1 MLQQRI
7 VLLAVLALLLP
18 VEAAL
23 AETPVEAARR
33 WELIGTWRFNCNA
46 PPDKIDNVATYTVRG
61 NRLYHDRNWGSGTD
75 SSVVSSATIRPDGTL
90 DLLINFTSL
99 SQTRENIFRKTPDGR
114 VLTLVSRNVDNDE
127 HTIKD
132 GKVVGS
138 GNPMTL
144 LTRCSV
150 P

>member
-1 MLQQRI
+1 MLQSRI
-7 VLLAVLALLLP
+7 VLLGVIASLLAAQ
-18 VEAAL
+18 AAF
-23 AETPVEAARR
+23 AETPAEAARR
-33 WELIGTWRFNCNA
+33 WGLIGTWRFNCGA
-46 PPDKIDNVATYTVRG
+46 PPDKIDNILVYTVRN

-75 SSVVSSATIRPDGTL
+75 SSLISNATIRPDGTL
-90 DLLINFTSL
+90 DLLIAFTSL
-99 SQTRENIFRKTPDGR
+99 SQMRENILRKLPDGR
-114 VLTLVSRNVDNDE
+114 VLTLVSRNVDNDA

-138 GNPMTL
+138 GDAMTP

>member
-1 MLQQRI
+1 MPKSRF
-7 VLLAVLALLLP
+7 VLLAVIAWLLP
-18 VEAAL
+18 VQAAL

-33 WELIGTWRFNCNA
+33 WGLLGTWRFNCNA
-46 PPDKIDNVATYTVRG
+46 APDKIDNVLVYTVRN

-75 SSVVSSATIRPDGTL
+75 SSVISSATIQPDGTL
-90 DLLINFTSL
+90 DLLIAFTSL
-99 SQTRENIFRKTPDGR
+99 SQTRQNILRKMPDGK
-114 VLTLVSRNVDNDE
+114 VLTVVSRNVDNDQ

-138 GNPMTL
+138 GDAMTP
-144 LTRCSV
+144 LTRCSG

>member
-1 MLQQRI
+1 MLPSRI
-7 VLLAVLALLLP
+7 ALLAVLALIPP
-18 VEAAL
+18 VQATL
-23 AETPVEAARR
+23 AETPAEAGRR
-33 WELIGTWRFNCNA
+33 WGLIGTWRFNCNA
-46 PPDKIDNVATYTVRG
+46 TPDKVDVVLIFAVRN

-75 SSVVSSATIRPDGTL
+75 SSAITNATIRPDGAI

-99 SQTRENIFRKTPDGR
+99 SQTRQNILKKMPDGR
-114 VLTLVSRNVDNDE
+114 VLTVVSRNVDNDE

-138 GNPMTL
+138 GQPMAL

>member
-1 MLQQRI
+1 M
-7 VLLAVLALLLP
+7 LAVLELLLP
-18 VEAAL
+18 VQAAL
-23 AETPVEAARR
+23 AETPAEAARR
-33 WELIGTWRFNCNA
+33 WGLIGTWRFNCNA
-46 PPDKIDNVATYTVRG
+46 PPDKIDVVLVYAVRN

-75 SSVVSSATIRPDGTL
+75 SSAITNATIRPDGAI

-99 SQTRENIFRKTPDGR
+99 SQTRQNILKKMPDGR
-114 VLTLVSRNVDNDE
+114 VLTLVSRNVDNDQ

-132 GKVVGS
+132 GKVAGS
-138 GNPMTL
+138 GQPMTL

>member
-1 MLQQRI
+1 MLQSRI
-7 VLLAVLALLLP
+7 ALLAVLALLLP
-18 VEAAL
+18 MQGAL

-33 WELIGTWRFNCNA
+33 WGLIGTWRFDCNA
-46 PPDKIDNVATYTVRG
+46 PPDKADVTLTYTVRN

-75 SSVVSSATIRPDGTL
+75 SSAITNATVRPDGTIA
-90 DLLINFTSL
+90 LLIAFTSL
-99 SQTRENIFRKTPDGR
+99 SQTRENLLRKMPDGR

-132 GKVVGS
+132 GKIVGS
-138 GNPMTL
+138 GKPMPL
-144 LTRCSV
+144 LALCSV